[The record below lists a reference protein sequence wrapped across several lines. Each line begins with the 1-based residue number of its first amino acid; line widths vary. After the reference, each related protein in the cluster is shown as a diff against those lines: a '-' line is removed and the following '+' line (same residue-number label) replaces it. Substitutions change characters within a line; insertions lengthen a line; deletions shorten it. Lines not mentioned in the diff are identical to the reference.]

1 MEDFYMSKIIFSKET
16 IKKLKQNHYVKRV
29 SEKSITYSDEF
40 KRLFIERYLKGN
52 TPLSKDDIINKQEA
66 KIKLL
71 EEQLELLK
79 KLDMTERRLVNS
91 YVNLTNSESYKLILK
106 AVSKKR
112 LFRHSFLLLLNF
124 RSFTFRLL

>member
-1 MEDFYMSKIIFSKET
+1 MSKIIFSKET